1 MSNLKLA
8 TTSNKTY
15 LNKRSKMKLLHLTK
29 LGQWSS
35 LIDTCVWDQLKPCK
49 FARSAYETKNTHEC
63 PFRIW
68 GNAWLM
74 WQHVIYKQ
82 CSLYSTRS
90 GKLINA
96 TFLLKWCLV
105 MGIYVD
111 ALMEK
116 NSLYLR
122 FLFAEIINRGK
133 NMGLDINDFNLTQC
147 LLSACRIYMAAR
159 KVKNQS

>member
-1 MSNLKLA
+1 
-8 TTSNKTY
+8 
-15 LNKRSKMKLLHLTK
+15 MKLLHLTK

-35 LIDTCVWDQLKPCK
+35 LIDTCVWGQLKPCK
-49 FARSAYETKNTHEC
+49 FARSAYETKNIHEC

-74 WQHVIYKQ
+74 WQHVIYKRCFLVPGQ
-82 CSLYSTRS
+82 
-90 GKLINA
+90 LINE

-133 NMGLDINDFNLTQC
+133 NMGLDVNDFNLTQC
-147 LLSACRIYMAAR
+147 LLILY
-159 KVKNQS
+159 VKTIIIGLSYLYDSEES

>member
-1 MSNLKLA
+1 
-8 TTSNKTY
+8 
-15 LNKRSKMKLLHLTK
+15 
-29 LGQWSS
+29 
-35 LIDTCVWDQLKPCK
+35 
-49 FARSAYETKNTHEC
+49 
-63 PFRIW
+63 
-68 GNAWLM
+68 
-74 WQHVIYKQ
+74 
-82 CSLYSTRS
+82 
-90 GKLINA
+90 
-96 TFLLKWCLV
+96 

-159 KVKNQS
+159 KVKNQSSKNMNQIYIICRNHLDIV